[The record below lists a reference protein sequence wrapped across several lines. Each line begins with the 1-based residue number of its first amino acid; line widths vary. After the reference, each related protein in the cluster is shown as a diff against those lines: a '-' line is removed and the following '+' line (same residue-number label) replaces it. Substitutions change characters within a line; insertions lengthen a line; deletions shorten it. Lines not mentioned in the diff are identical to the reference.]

1 MHLYMQVKNVGE
13 SLSNG
18 IGQALLST
26 VIHSAMSKEGEA
38 ILALILHPKGV
49 RIIYRHVRWWK
60 EEVHNYYGKYY
71 GSLVPRP
78 SHFRSTQVYM
88 VAKCGRLRLLAIQLW

>member
-1 MHLYMQVKNVGE
+1 MQVKNVGE

-49 RIIYRHVRWWK
+49 RIIYSVIPDMLGG
-60 EEVHNYYGKYY
+60 GKRKYIII
-71 GSLVPRP
+71 
-78 SHFRSTQVYM
+78 M
-88 VAKCGRLRLLAIQLW
+88 VNTMVVSCPDPPISAALRYIW